1 MEEKVEG
8 VIIEKLEKAG
18 PQDLQLA
25 RHNSFR
31 TPRHFRN

>member
-1 MEEKVEG
+1 MEENVEE

-25 RHNSFR
+25 RHNSLC